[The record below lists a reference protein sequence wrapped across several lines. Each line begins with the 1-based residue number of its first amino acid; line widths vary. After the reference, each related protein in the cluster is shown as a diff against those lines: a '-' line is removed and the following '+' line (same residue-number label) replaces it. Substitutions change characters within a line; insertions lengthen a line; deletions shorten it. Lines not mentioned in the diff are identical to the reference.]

1 MKAFRSSYFST
12 LAVLVCI
19 ASLAGCQRKG
29 SDVVAR
35 VNGKNIPRADLEKYY
50 QSRVAAEPQQAQQL
64 DGAQSESIRL
74 NVLNELVASEIL
86 MQRAEKLGLLATDDE
101 VNQRLTEMR
110 SPYTAEQ
117 FQKTLKDRG
126 LTEDDLKRNIRVN
139 LTEQKVF
146 NKEVSSKI
154 NITDADISAYYNS
167 HKSEFNL
174 IEPQFHVAHIFVAVN
189 GSPQSTNEK
198 PHTQAGALQKIQSLY
213 NRLQS
218 GEDFEA
224 VAKAYSEDPGTKNN
238 GGDLGP
244 MPESALRNTDMTTRD
259 AVLKLKPGQYSGIV
273 AVSDPASKKLAGYR
287 IVKLLSREPAGQRE
301 LSDPRVVQFIRE
313 QLQSGREQ
321 LLKAAYLEVVR
332 NQAKVENYFA
342 EDVLKKTAAK

>member
-1 MKAFRSSYFST
+1 MKPRCSRFFYAF
-12 LAVLVCI
+12 AVLVCI
-19 ASLAGCQRKG
+19 AALAACQRKG

-50 QSRVAAEPQQAQQL
+50 QSRIAADQQQAQQL
-64 DGAQSESIRL
+64 DGPQSESIRL

-189 GSPQSTNEK
+189 GSPQTTNEK
-198 PHTQAGALQKIQSLY
+198 PHTQAEALQKIQSLY

-244 MPESALRNTDMTTRD
+244 MPELALRNTDMTTRD
-259 AVLKLKPGQYSGIV
+259 AVLKLKPGQYSGIL
-273 AVSDPASKKLAGYR
+273 AVTDPASKQLAGYR

-301 LSDPRVVQFIRE
+301 LSDPRVVQFVRE

-342 EDVLKKTAAK
+342 EDVLKKTAAR

>member
-1 MKAFRSSYFST
+1 MK
-12 LAVLVCI
+12 LVRGN
-19 ASLAGCQRKG
+19 ALLLLLSVAALVGCQRKSG
-29 SDVVAR
+29 DVVAR
-35 VNGKNIPRADLEKYY
+35 VNGKNIARADLEKYF
-50 QSRVAAEPQQAQQL
+50 QSRVAADPQQAQQL
-64 DGAQSESIRL
+64 DGAQGESIRL

-126 LTEDDLKRNIRVN
+126 LTEADLKRNIRVN
-139 LTEQKVF
+139 LTEEKVF
-146 NKEVSSKI
+146 NKEINSKI
-154 NITDADISAYYNS
+154 NVTDAEVAAYYNA
-167 HKSEFNL
+167 HKAEFNL

-189 GSPQSTNEK
+189 GSPQMTNDK
-198 PHTQAGALQKIQSLY
+198 PHTQAEAMQKIQSLY

-259 AVLKLKPGQYSGIV
+259 AVLKLKTGQYS
-273 AVSDPASKKLAGYR
+273 AVIPVTDPATKRIAGFR
-287 IVKLLSREPAGQRE
+287 IVKLISREPAGQRE
-301 LSDPRVVQFIRE
+301 LSDPRVVQFIRD
-313 QLQSGREQ
+313 QLKNSREQ

-332 NQAKVENYFA
+332 NHAKVENYFA
-342 EDVLKKTAAK
+342 EDVLKKTQ

>member
-1 MKAFRSSYFST
+1 
-12 LAVLVCI
+12 
-19 ASLAGCQRKG
+19 
-29 SDVVAR
+29 
-35 VNGKNIPRADLEKYY
+35 
-50 QSRVAAEPQQAQQL
+50 
-64 DGAQSESIRL
+64 
-74 NVLNELVASEIL
+74 

-198 PHTQAGALQKIQSLY
+198 PHTQAEALQKIQSLY

>member
-1 MKAFRSSYFST
+1 MK
-12 LAVLVCI
+12 LARFNVLPLLLCTAALI
-19 ASLAGCQRKG
+19 GCQRK
-29 SDVVAR
+29 STDVVAR
-35 VNGKNIPRADLEKYY
+35 VNGKNIARTDLEKYF
-50 QSRVAAEPQQAQQL
+50 QSRIAADPQQAQQL

-139 LTEQKVF
+139 LTEEKVF
-146 NKEVSSKI
+146 NKEINSKI
-154 NITDADISAYYNS
+154 NVTDADVTAYYNA
-167 HKSEFNL
+167 HRAEFNL

-189 GSPQSTNEK
+189 GSPQTTNEK
-198 PHTQAGALQKIQSLY
+198 PHTQAEALQKIQSLY

-259 AVLKLKPGQYSGIV
+259 AVLKLKPGQYSGV
-273 AVSDPASKKLAGYR
+273 VPVTDPATKRIAGYR
-287 IVKLLSREPAGQRE
+287 IVKLISREPAGQRE
-301 LSDPRVVQFIRE
+301 LSDPRVVQFVRD
-313 QLQSGREQ
+313 QLKNSREQ

-342 EDVLKKTAAK
+342 EAVLKKSATQ